1 MNIKTINSTEAQNN
15 FGQLLD
21 DVSEKGTQYLVQRF
35 GKVKAVIIPLDDFRR
50 LITDDGQGAWSLRE
64 VSPQYSLGELQTED
78 AVQHLI
84 EPENK
89 DK

>member
-1 MNIKTINSTEAQNN
+1 MDIKTINSTEAQNN

-21 DVSEKGTQYLVQRF
+21 DVSEKGTQYLIQRF

-50 LITDDGQGAWSLRE
+50 LMAQDDQAARLLRE
-64 VSPQYSLGELQTED
+64 TNPQYSLGQPQTED
-78 AVQHLI
+78 AVQQLI
-84 EPENK
+84 EPENG